1 MQRWAYH
8 FPDNHPIII
17 IGNPLKLGPHY
28 LVSFDYLLVELN
40 KSVKIGPKALPYA
53 VCTLWYETGIAVAIL
68 HSIEQVNKL
77 SDLLLVL
84 LQDYL
89 FELRGL
95 IPQVL
100 CEEFEN
106 LDFPINFLRS
116 KSLADGLTQMLVVLN
131 EDAPAL

>member
-8 FPDNHPIII
+8 FPDNHPIIVI
-17 IGNPLKLGPHY
+17 NDPLKLCPHY

-40 KSVKIGPKALPYA
+40 KILKVGRKALPYA
-53 VCTLWYETGIAVAIL
+53 DGTLWYETGIAVAIL

-89 FELRGL
+89 F
-95 IPQVL
+95 
-100 CEEFEN
+100 
-106 LDFPINFLRS
+106 
-116 KSLADGLTQMLVVLN
+116 
-131 EDAPAL
+131 